1 VEVVQD
7 RLEKKDA
14 LKKISELEKIGA
26 LEKIN
31 VPKKINLAKNKL
43 YTFYLQSYKKYI
55 YNMNMD
61 SSRDVTKKVCL
72 CSFTSIVIIILF
84 IISPLS
90 TFVLTSSFM
99 KIIVLIILGYTIYLN
114 NYQTNILSLS
124 NNASQTPEVQA
135 QLSTNIICS
144 YVFTLFLGILFI
156 FVIKSFF

>member
-1 VEVVQD
+1 
-7 RLEKKDA
+7 
-14 LKKISELEKIGA
+14 
-26 LEKIN
+26 
-31 VPKKINLAKNKL
+31 
-43 YTFYLQSYKKYI
+43 
-55 YNMNMD
+55 
-61 SSRDVTKKVCL
+61 
-72 CSFTSIVIIILF
+72 
-84 IISPLS
+84 
-90 TFVLTSSFM
+90 M